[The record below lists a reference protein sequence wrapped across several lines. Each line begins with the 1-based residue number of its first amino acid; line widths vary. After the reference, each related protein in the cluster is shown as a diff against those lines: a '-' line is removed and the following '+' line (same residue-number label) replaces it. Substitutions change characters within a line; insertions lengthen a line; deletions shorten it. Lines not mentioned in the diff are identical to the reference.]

1 MVYLTVSAQLNVEAF
16 ACSLSDVYTFGPTFR
31 AENSHTSRHLAEFWM
46 IEPEMAFCDLDENI
60 EIAENYLKYVFKEV
74 LDNCPDDMI
83 FFDKF
88 IEKGL
93 IDKLEHVIKTPFE
106 KITYTEAIKLLE
118 KAPQPFEYPVSWGI
132 DLQAEHEKHLV
143 ELIKK
148 PIALVDY
155 PKEIKAFY
163 MRQNDDG
170 KTVAAMDILVPK
182 IGELIGGAQRE
193 ERLDILEK
201 KMDEAGLNK
210 KDYWW
215 YLELRKY
222 GSVPHAG
229 FGMGFE
235 RLVQF
240 VTGMENIR
248 DVIPYPRYPGH
259 ADF

>member
-132 DLQAEHEKHLV
+132 DL
-143 ELIKK
+143 
-148 PIALVDY
+148 
-155 PKEIKAFY
+155 
-163 MRQNDDG
+163 
-170 KTVAAMDILVPK
+170 
-182 IGELIGGAQRE
+182 
-193 ERLDILEK
+193 
-201 KMDEAGLNK
+201 
-210 KDYWW
+210 
-215 YLELRKY
+215 
-222 GSVPHAG
+222 
-229 FGMGFE
+229 
-235 RLVQF
+235 
-240 VTGMENIR
+240 
-248 DVIPYPRYPGH
+248 
-259 ADF
+259 